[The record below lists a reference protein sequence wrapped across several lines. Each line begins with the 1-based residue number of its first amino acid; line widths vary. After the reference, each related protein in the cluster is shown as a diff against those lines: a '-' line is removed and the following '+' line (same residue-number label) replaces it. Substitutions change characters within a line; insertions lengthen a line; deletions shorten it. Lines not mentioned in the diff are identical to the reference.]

1 MEPARTDGAAGDRL
15 RRTSL
20 QAIDR
25 PGRTNRVVRPPRG
38 LCVNDVIELR
48 ELRCSAIVGVLAEER
63 DRAHPLVFDLDLVRP
78 FEAAAINDDIAET
91 TNYADV
97 LSLTV
102 RTATEGRYL
111 LLETLAY
118 RVAYEVLA
126 LDQEIDSVTVS
137 VRKVRPPVAQDVA
150 STGVR
155 CTVHRP

>member
-1 MEPARTDGAAGDRL
+1 
-15 RRTSL
+15 
-20 QAIDR
+20 
-25 PGRTNRVVRPPRG
+25 
-38 LCVNDVIELR
+38 VNDVIELR
-48 ELRCSAIVGVLAEER
+48 DLRCSAIVGVLAEER
-63 DRAHPLVFDLDLVRP
+63 DRAQPLVFDVDLVRP

-111 LLETLAY
+111 LLETLAH

-126 LDQEIDSVTVS
+126 LDDEIESVTVS
-137 VRKVRPPVAQDVA
+137 VRKVRPPVVEDVA
-150 STGVR
+150 SVGVR